1 MRKQNKGRKLGR
13 GKSQRKALLKSL
25 VSSLFLHERIKTTED
40 KAKAIKADVDK
51 IITIAKKGEVKARN
65 LLQSKLPK
73 REVEKVILEIAPR
86 FNGRQ
91 GGYTRNIRI
100 GRRFSDNAQMVL
112 MEWTEQNQIKNEKF
126 PPKADQPLAEK
137 IKNGEDGKTANAK
150 AQKRLKTQKE

>member
-1 MRKQNKGRKLGR
+1 MRKNVFGRQFKR
-13 GKSQRKALLKSL
+13 DKNERKALFKGLI
-25 VSSLFLHERIKTTED
+25 SSLILHERIKTTED
-40 KAKAIKADVDK
+40 KAKAIKGEVDK
-51 IITIAKKGEVKARN
+51 IITKAKKGEAMARN

-112 MEWTEQNQIKNEKF
+112 MEWTEYNQIKNARLPDGQEK
-126 PPKADQPLAEK
+126 LK